1 MKHER
6 NVTKTVAVHAING
19 RLVGPT
25 LADPGMDEKVQEAQA
40 RMFPNRQAVID
51 HFHKRGVL
59 TRAGNLT
66 KGYALK

>member
-6 NVTKTVAVHAING
+6 NVTKTATVHAVNG

-25 LADPGMDEKVQEAQA
+25 LADPGMEKKVQQAQD

-59 TRAGNLT
+59 TRSGNLSKT
-66 KGYALK
+66 QAVE